1 MSDTFNKALQNMT
14 VEFAGGGAV
23 RHMAD
28 LGYNVD
34 RIRESLDYPLSR
46 DRIRDMLWKYYVDA
60 GRILPEEPS
69 GDQPHTK
76 VTYIKET
83 GAYGKTS
90 FRRVE
95 KPVTDGSA
103 VPAGRE
109 RSTDQKAPV
118 SYVPCDFGIQRARDE
133 AAFLEHLSVLDPA
146 DRDYVLDLPW
156 PRARVW
162 HVADER
168 MRRIAQTLGAG
179 VIG

>member
-1 MSDTFNKALQNMT
+1 MT

-46 DRIRDMLWKYYVDA
+46 DQIRDILWKYYVDT
-60 GRILPEEPS
+60 GRILLKEPS
-69 GDQPHTK
+69 GDQPRTK
-76 VTYIKET
+76 VTYVKET
-83 GAYGKTS
+83 GAYGRTS

-95 KPVTDGSA
+95 EPIVGDPA
-103 VPAGRE
+103 LPAGRE
-109 RSTDQKAPV
+109 RGSDPKDPV
-118 SYVPCDFGIQRARDE
+118 SYLPCDFGIQRARDE
-133 AAFLEHLSVLDPA
+133 AAFLERLSSLDPA
-146 DRDYVLDLPW
+146 DRDYVSDLPW

-168 MRRIAQTLGAG
+168 MRRILDHPIKSSIRQ
-179 VIG
+179 